1 MDVRLLARSLRARP
15 TPFLQQRTQT
25 LPRTT
30 LATSIRFNSSS
41 SDAPTDTPA
50 PGPAASSTQPTT
62 KTATATRGKKPS
74 DFDDI
79 LDRLDL
85 NPKQDSPQRGRR
97 IFTDSLSRAVGQG
110 AIGRG
115 RRFGGPPPQ
124 RTVDLKLGPSL
135 GRQAFVEPE
144 RGQDLATALRKLNNT
159 ITQNKLRQ
167 SANAQRFHTRKGMVA
182 KQKKMMR
189 WRRLF
194 KVSFQSTVQKIQRM
208 QTQGW

>member
-15 TPFLQQRTQT
+15 TPFLQQRAQ
-25 LPRTT
+25 LFPQTT
-30 LATSIRFNSSS
+30 LTSLRFNSSS
-41 SDAPTDTPA
+41 SSEAPT
-50 PGPAASSTQPTT
+50 TT
-62 KTATATRGKKPS
+62 KTTPSATPSTQSTETATTTRDKKPS

-85 NPKQDSPQRGRR
+85 NPNNSAQRGRR

-110 AIGRG
+110 AMGRG
-115 RRFGGPPPQ
+115 RRGGPPPQ
-124 RTVDLKLGPSL
+124 RKVDLKLGPSL

-144 RGQDLATALRKLNNT
+144 RGQDLATALRKLNTT
-159 ITQNKLRQ
+159 IGQNKLRQ
-167 SANAQRFHTRKGMVA
+167 TANAQRFHTRKGMVA

-189 WRRLF
+189 WKKLF

>member
-41 SDAPTDTPA
+41 SDAPTDTPT
-50 PGPAASSTQPTT
+50 PRPAASSTQPTT
-62 KTATATRGKKPS
+62 KTATATRSKKPS

-85 NPKQDSPQRGRR
+85 NPKQNSSQSGRR
-97 IFTDSLSRAVGQG
+97 TFTDSLSRAVGQG

-115 RRFGGPPPQ
+115 RRAGPPPQ
-124 RTVDLKLGPSL
+124 RKVDLKLGPSL

-144 RGQDLATALRKLNNT
+144 RGQDLATALRKLNTT
-159 ITQNKLRQ
+159 IAQNKLRQ
-167 SANAQRFHTRKGMVA
+167 SFNAQRFHTRKGMVA

-189 WRRLF
+189 WKRLF

>member
-85 NPKQDSPQRGRR
+85 NPKQDSP
-97 IFTDSLSRAVGQG
+97 SAAVASSQT
-110 AIGRG
+110 ASPAPG

>member
-50 PGPAASSTQPTT
+50 PGPAA
-62 KTATATRGKKPS
+62 
-74 DFDDI
+74 
-79 LDRLDL
+79 L
-85 NPKQDSPQRGRR
+85 PQRGRR

>member
-1 MDVRLLARSLRARP
+1 M
-15 TPFLQQRTQT
+15 
-25 LPRTT
+25 LPRST
-30 LATSIRFNSSS
+30 LTSIRFNSSS
-41 SDAPTDTPA
+41 SASNTQTNTPSTAP
-50 PGPAASSTQPTT
+50 STQPTT
-62 KTATATRGKKPS
+62 ETTTATQTPTKKTS

-85 NPKQDSPQRGRR
+85 APKQTPQTGRR

-110 AIGRG
+110 AMGRS
-115 RRFGGPPPQ
+115 RFTGGAPAQ
-124 RTVDLKLGPSL
+124 RKIDLKLGPSL

-144 RGQDLATALRKLNNT
+144 RGQDLATALRKLNTT
-159 ITQNKLRQ
+159 IGQNKLRQ
-167 SANAQRFHTRKGMVA
+167 TANAQRFHTRKGMVA

-189 WRRLF
+189 WKKLF

>member
-50 PGPAASSTQPTT
+50 PVPAASSTQPTT

-97 IFTDSLSRAVGQG
+97 IFTDSLSRA
-110 AIGRG
+110 
-115 RRFGGPPPQ
+115 
-124 RTVDLKLGPSL
+124 LGPSL